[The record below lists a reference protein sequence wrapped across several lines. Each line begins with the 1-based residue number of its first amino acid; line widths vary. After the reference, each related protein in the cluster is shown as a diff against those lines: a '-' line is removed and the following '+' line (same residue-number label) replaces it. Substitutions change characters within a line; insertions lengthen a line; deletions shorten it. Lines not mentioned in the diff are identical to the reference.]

1 VTITVTEQQT
11 RGGRALFERLRAR
24 LAGVFHALYSPADRP
39 EGSAMSIISTT
50 GINADKST
58 ASTTTTL
65 SQRLTAAVCASIL
78 GASLV
83 YFAGFSH
90 IEAVHNAA
98 HDTRH
103 SAAFPCH

>member
-1 VTITVTEQQT
+1 MPATLTGQPAAQT
-11 RGGRALFERLRAR
+11 HS
-24 LAGVFHALYSPADRP
+24 LA
-39 EGSAMSIISTT
+39 
-50 GINADKST
+50 
-58 ASTTTTL
+58 
-65 SQRLTAAVCASIL
+65 QRLSIAL
-78 GASLV
+78 GAAALGACLV

>member
-1 VTITVTEQQT
+1 
-11 RGGRALFERLRAR
+11 
-24 LAGVFHALYSPADRP
+24 
-39 EGSAMSIISTT
+39 MSTISTT
-50 GINADKST
+50 GSRT
-58 ASTTTTL
+58 ASSTTTLT
-65 SQRLTAAVCASIL
+65 QRLTAAVFASIL
-78 GASLV
+78 GACLV